1 MDVARWRDPHWGTLI
16 KRLDPLE
23 SPTVFC
29 SAYKGNMLKKAGW

>member
-1 MDVARWRDPHWGTLI
+1 MLRGVGAPWGTLV